1 MTPFDVPPSMDT
13 FVNTCP
19 SASDLLTVAKE
30 GGSYACAALARTWI
44 SEGIPVAFKTC
55 PAVYD
60 SMRVWLAD
68 QLSIHAKQIGLTGS
82 ARLGSSFVAHKA
94 GQPFGSR
101 SDLDLF
107 IVSETLF
114 VAYCAD
120 FFTWRDDFRS
130 GRVTAHNIT
139 EQRYWED
146 NAKEAPRNIK
156 RRFIDVG
163 RRIPSRRRYR
173 TAQHTVNAMFQL
185 VRKLK
190 ATPRSP
196 SPVKASVR
204 CYKDWESLVVQ
215 VSLSLEHSSA
225 TMSDFAPTG

>member
-1 MTPFDVPPSMDT
+1 MTPFEVPQSMET
-13 FVNTCP
+13 FADTCP
-19 SASDLLTVAKE
+19 SARDLLAIANE
-30 GGSYACAALARTWI
+30 GGSDACAALARTWI
-44 SEGIPVAFKTC
+44 SEGIPVAFKDC

-68 QLSIHAKQIGLTGS
+68 RLCIHAKQIGLTGS
-82 ARLGSSFVAHKA
+82 ARLGSSFVAQKA
-94 GQPFGSR
+94 GKPFGPS

-107 IVSETLF
+107 VISESLF
-114 VAYCAD
+114 AAYRAD

-130 GRVTAHNIT
+130 GRVAAHNAI
-139 EQRYWED
+139 EQRYWNNNVVET
-146 NAKEAPRNIK
+146 PRNIK

-163 RRIPSRRRYR
+163 RRIPSRRQYKA
-173 TAQHTVNAMFQL
+173 AQQTLNAMSQL

-204 CYKDWESLVVQ
+204 CYEDWESFVVQ
-215 VSLSLEHSSA
+215 MSLSLRHSSKKYS
-225 TMSDFAPTG
+225 MG